1 MNRSGSSRSLRHCMI
16 VLSYYPLD
24 IRVRREAEALAEHG
38 HSVDVI
44 CRVLDNEARHESIRG
59 ITVHRLAIGQK
70 KWKLFS
76 QFFDYLAF
84 ACLAFAKVTQ
94 LHLKQAFDVV
104 QVHNLP

>member
-1 MNRSGSSRSLRHCMI
+1 MNRSGSGKSLRHCMI

-24 IRVRREAEALAEHG
+24 IRVRREAEALAEQG

-44 CRVLDNEARHESIRG
+44 CRLHDNESRHESVCG
-59 ITVHRLAIGQK
+59 ITVHRLAIGRK

-84 ACLAFAKVTQ
+84 ACFAVAKVTQ
-94 LHLKQAFDVV
+94 LHLKERFDVV